1 MLTYLAKTNLYLVLF
16 YGCYWLF
23 FRQHTFFKWNRFY
36 LLASIGAAFL
46 LPAITFWV
54 PAPVLE
60 TSYDQQST
68 QLIPAVTET
77 VEEPF
82 NWAILVAGYYLA
94 GVMVMIFKLLSSFQK
109 LFSLL
114 RRGERI
120 RTDAYTLLL
129 FDNGQLQSAETGSFS
144 FFKWLIV
151 NRSDYENNPDAI
163 IRHEYVHI
171 RQWHSFD
178 VILIE
183 LLKVVFWL
191 NPVVWMYKRSIQAV
205 HEYLA
210 DAEAPNRDRYA
221 NFLVS
226 YALKV
231 PEQVLAN
238 HFANSSLLKNRIQM
252 IYKNRTSKWLLG
264 KYALIIPLTALTV
277 FLTASRMYLPA
288 PEREN
293 PAVNESFGIDIKGTV
308 SDKSG
313 NKIAD
318 AIVIVKGT
326 NQGAPTDKQGK
337 YELRNVPENASIVV
351 SHVQF
356 KSQEMTI
363 DKNKLTYDF
372 TLEIDNE
379 PIKASATANNAAIEK
394 PAVTKQNAGP
404 LTVAEQKPQFPGGHQ
419 AMLEYLK
426 TNTKYPESASK
437 ALVSGSVFVRF
448 TVAEEGSI
456 GNIVIVKGVGFGLDA
471 EAIRLVKNMPK
482 WEPAVQNGKPLS
494 AAQNIEIRFDLPG
507 EKSDKRQGFH
517 LPEPKPFLKVVRIAK
532 VEVEDLFNSSLAFFE
547 PKTFKP
553 SANPP
558 KAEYRFTPDSS
569 SYRFMNYY
577 TTGLP
582 EYSMGLQ
589 TSGKYKYLK
598 ESTEKSN

>member
-1 MLTYLAKTNLYLVLF
+1 METLSYLAKTNLYLVLF

-60 TSYDQQST
+60 TSYDQQTT

-77 VEEPF
+77 VEAPF
-82 NWAILVAGYYLA
+82 NWAMLVAGCYLA
-94 GVMVMIFKLLSSFQK
+94 GVMVMTFRLLSSFQK

-114 RRGERI
+114 RQGERI
-120 RTDAYTLLL
+120 RTEAYTLLL
-129 FDNGQLQSAETGSFS
+129 LDNGQLQNADTGSFS

-151 NRSDYENNPDAI
+151 NRADYENNPDGI

-178 VILIE
+178 VVLIE
-183 LLKVVFWL
+183 LLKVVFWF

-210 DAEAPNRDRYA
+210 DVEAPNRDRYA
-221 NFLVS
+221 SFLVS

-264 KYALIIPLTALTV
+264 KYALIVPLTAITV
-277 FLTASRMYLPA
+277 FLTASRTYLPA

-337 YELRNVPENASIVV
+337 YELRNVPEHASIVV

-363 DKNKLTYDF
+363 VKNKLTYDF
-372 TLEIDNE
+372 TLEAANE
-379 PIKASATANNAAIEK
+379 LTKADHVSQTAQPATPKTNTDGLAI
-394 PAVTKQNAGP
+394 
-404 LTVAEQKPQFPGGHQ
+404 AEQKPQFPGGHQ

-456 GNIVIVKGVGFGLDA
+456 GNIVIVRGVGFGLDA

-482 WEPAVQNGKPLS
+482 WEPAIQNGKPLS
-494 AAQNIEIRFDLPG
+494 VAQNIEIRFDLPV

-517 LPEPKPFLKVVRIAK
+517 LPEQPAYAINFQVAK
-532 VEVEDLFNSSLAFFE
+532 VEIEELFNSSLNFFE

-553 SANPP
+553 SLNPP
-558 KAEYRFTPDSS
+558 KAEYKYQSDSS
-569 SYRFMNYY
+569 SYRFMNYQTSSQPNY
-577 TTGLP
+577 GMT
-582 EYSMGLQ
+582 LQ
-589 TSGKYKYLK
+589 TTGKYKYLK
-598 ESTEKSN
+598 ESAEKSN